1 MTETA
6 RAERRTP
13 AQWAALVGE
22 HEASGQSQRS
32 FCAERGIGQ
41 SSLRYWRGRLRGHAG
56 GAQEAPVAARLVAVK
71 VLEEPPAPAGGGVVV
86 VTSRGLRVEVARE
99 FDPATLVRVLAAL
112 ESA

>member
-22 HEASGQSQRS
+22 LEASGQSQRA
-32 FCAERGIGQ
+32 FCAERGVGQ
-41 SSLRYWRGRLRGHAG
+41 SSLRYWRGRLRERER
-56 GAQEAPVAARLVAVK
+56 GAREAPAATRLVAVK

-86 VTSRGLRVEVARE
+86 VTSRGLRIEVARE
-99 FDPATLVRVLAAL
+99 FDPATLVRVLATL

>member
-22 HEASGQSQRS
+22 FEASGQSQRS
-32 FCAERGIGQ
+32 FCAERGVGQ
-41 SSLRYWRGRLRGHAG
+41 SSLRYWRGRLRGHAA

-71 VLEEPPAPAGGGVVV
+71 VLEEPPAPASGGVVV
-86 VTSRGLRVEVARE
+86 LTPRGLRVEVARG
-99 FDPATLVRVLAAL
+99 FDPETLARVLATLQAP
-112 ESA
+112 